1 MEFSVCAALSD
12 RPMFAEPIP
21 NVTVPLGR
29 DVSLPCVVENLG
41 NYKVIKS
48 KNVFFSLFSQI
59 PRIFTQSILIRRT
72 NFLINYYTKKRIKIK
87 IYLNRTK
94 RTHASHNITFLLPQ
108 KTSSANY
115 HEEHRADRLISIV
128 PFSTRSKLN
137 VLK

>member
-1 MEFSVCAALSD
+1 MKFSVCAALSD

-72 NFLINYYTKKRIKIK
+72 NFLINYYTKKR
-87 IYLNRTK
+87 
-94 RTHASHNITFLLPQ
+94 
-108 KTSSANY
+108 
-115 HEEHRADRLISIV
+115 V
-128 PFSTRSKLN
+128 
-137 VLK
+137 

>member
-59 PRIFTQSILIRRT
+59 PRSFTQSILIRRT
-72 NFLINYYTKKRIKIK
+72 NFLINYYTKKR
-87 IYLNRTK
+87 
-94 RTHASHNITFLLPQ
+94 
-108 KTSSANY
+108 
-115 HEEHRADRLISIV
+115 V
-128 PFSTRSKLN
+128 
-137 VLK
+137 

>member
-59 PRIFTQSILIRRT
+59 LRIFTQLDE
-72 NFLINYYTKKRIKIK
+72 L
-87 IYLNRTK
+87 
-94 RTHASHNITFLLPQ
+94 TFL
-108 KTSSANY
+108 
-115 HEEHRADRLISIV
+115 
-128 PFSTRSKLN
+128 
-137 VLK
+137 

>member
-48 KNVFFSLFSQI
+48 KKCIFFI
-59 PRIFTQSILIRRT
+59 ILP
-72 NFLINYYTKKRIKIK
+72 NSS
-87 IYLNRTK
+87 YL
-94 RTHASHNITFLLPQ
+94 HAIDP
-108 KTSSANY
+108 Y
-115 HEEHRADRLISIV
+115 
-128 PFSTRSKLN
+128 
-137 VLK
+137 

>member
-48 KNVFFSLFSQI
+48 KNVFFFI
-59 PRIFTQSILIRRT
+59 ILP
-72 NFLINYYTKKRIKIK
+72 NSSYF
-87 IYLNRTK
+87 
-94 RTHASHNITFLLPQ
+94 HAIDP
-108 KTSSANY
+108 Y
-115 HEEHRADRLISIV
+115 
-128 PFSTRSKLN
+128 
-137 VLK
+137 